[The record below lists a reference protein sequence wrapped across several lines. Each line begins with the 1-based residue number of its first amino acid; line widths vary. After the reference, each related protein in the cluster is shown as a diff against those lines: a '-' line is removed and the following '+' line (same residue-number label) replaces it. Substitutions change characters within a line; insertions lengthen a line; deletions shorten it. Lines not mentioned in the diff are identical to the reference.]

1 MGDGN
6 SDDSSRRGQC
16 GDNWGSLVQGLS
28 EKNQETNAELTDV
41 GGGGGGVVVLET
53 TIDVEVVDGVA
64 EEEVVGAD
72 DTTEDG

>member
-1 MGDGN
+1 MGEGN

-28 EKNQETNAELTDV
+28 KNNQETNAKLTDV
-41 GGGGGGVVVLET
+41 VGGGAGAVVLGT
-53 TIDVEVVDGVA
+53 TIEVEVVDRVV
-64 EEEVVGAD
+64 EEVVDDD